1 MTAAPL
7 TAPPRALALLPILA
21 LAWGATWPLMKIGV
35 SEIPVMSFRALT
47 GVIAGAALLAV
58 SAMRHGGVKPL
69 AREWR
74 GILICAP
81 ISVTGWFYLSG
92 LALTLLPAGR
102 AALLAYTMPLW
113 AFLIGVLFLG
123 EPILRRRLIGL
134 AAGLGA
140 ILLMAWD
147 ALAQAV
153 GQTAGFPWGIV
164 VITGAAMVWS
174 AGSTLQK
181 EMRFESPVMV
191 IAAWQLLIGAAP
203 LAVLGLALE
212 PRDWI
217 GTVGWE
223 PLAALVG
230 VGLISQALGMWS
242 WFTILT
248 MTSVAVASLAILC
261 VPLVG
266 IGLAAWLLGE
276 PVGWIEIVGFA
287 LIAVG
292 MATVTPIEKLF
303 GRRRPPGV

>member
-1 MTAAPL
+1 MTAASV

-21 LAWGATWPLMKIGV
+21 LAWGATWPLMKLGV
-35 SEIPVMSFRALT
+35 TEIPVLSFRALT
-47 GVIAGAALLAV
+47 GFVAGSALLALAGLV
-58 SAMRHGGVKPL
+58 HGGIRPL
-69 AREWR
+69 KREWR
-74 GILICAP
+74 GVVICAP
-81 ISVTGWFYLSG
+81 ISVTGWFYLS
-92 LALTLLPAGR
+92 ALSVTLLPAGR

-123 EPILRRRLIGL
+123 EPILKRRLIGL
-134 AAGLGA
+134 AAGVGA

-147 ALAQAV
+147 ALGQAV
-153 GQTAGFPWGIV
+153 GAAEFPWGV
-164 VITGAAMVWS
+164 LVITGAAMVWS

-203 LAVLGLALE
+203 LALLGLALE

-217 GTVGWE
+217 GSVGWE

-230 VGLISQALGMWS
+230 VGLVSQALGMWT

-276 PVGWIEIVGFA
+276 TIGWVEIVGFA

-292 MATVTPIEKLF
+292 MATVTPLEKLF